1 MINTQDA
8 ETGGLQV
15 QGQNRVFDE
24 MPSQTNKNG
33 AESQITPTPKHIQGI
48 LHPFWPLQVPTYMW
62 ETHIHK

>member
-33 AESQITPTPKHIQGI
+33 AESQITPTPKHPKVSVKKVSFPVI
-48 LHPFWPLQVPTYMW
+48 
-62 ETHIHK
+62 